1 MKKETWPYIPIGVQI
16 RELACSNGWVEEKKG
31 NEMKKDIIAFMV
43 QAKFQR
49 VTALLAKMKSAQ
61 TIEHGASVAE
71 KYEAAMQ
78 DVCNMMLE
86 HKELLELSD
95 NDIEKVRKE
104 MK

>member
-1 MKKETWPYIPIGVQI
+1 MKKETWPYRPIGVQI

-43 QAKFQR
+43 QAKFAKA
-49 VTALLAKMKSAQ
+49 TALLARMKSAQ

-71 KYEAAMQ
+71 EYHAAMKE
-78 DVCNMMLE
+78 VCSMMLE

-95 NDIEKVRKE
+95 KDIDKVRE
-104 MK
+104 EII